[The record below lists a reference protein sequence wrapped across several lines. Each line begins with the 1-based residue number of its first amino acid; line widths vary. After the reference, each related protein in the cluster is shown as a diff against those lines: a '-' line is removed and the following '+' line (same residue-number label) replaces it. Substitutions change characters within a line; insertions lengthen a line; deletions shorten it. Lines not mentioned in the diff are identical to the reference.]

1 MRFQLD
7 RPEAGWLDRGM
18 LQEIRFCAVANQ
30 GFPYALHVQQL
41 ACLWPTYD
49 GYAKADLEEDLE
61 DAADLAWSRIM
72 AGAVSSVCQQMGW
85 SLTTLEYRKTPSYW
99 ESEQRTWHLAEVEF
113 DADFIEGR
121 ESFGQQL
128 YLHIVGPEPIDEGDF
143 FPDDLPL
150 RDWLQH
156 NYAFLILGSEE
167 PVLWCYW
174 PHPELFLR
182 EVQQSAQQ
190 FEHEMTHSKVPF
202 RSYLEGRV
210 DYVEGPDEE

>member
-1 MRFQLD
+1 M
-7 RPEAGWLDRGM
+7 P
-18 LQEIRFCAVANQ
+18 NQ

-61 DAADLAWSRIM
+61 DEVDEAWSHIL
-72 AGAVSSVCQQMGW
+72 AEAVSNLCQRMGL
-85 SLTTLEYRKTPSYW
+85 SLSTLEYRKTPSYW
-99 ESEQRTWHLAEVEF
+99 ESEQRTWHLAEEEF
-113 DADFIEGR
+113 DADFIDER
-121 ESFGQQL
+121 QHFGQQL
-128 YLHIVGPEPIDEGDF
+128 YLHLIGPKAIQEGDF

-150 RDWLQH
+150 REWLET

-167 PVLWCYW
+167 AVLWCHW

-182 EVQQSAQQ
+182 EVQQCAQK
-190 FEHEMTHSKVPF
+190 FAHEMTHSKVAF
-202 RSYLEGRV
+202 RSYREGRL